1 MNDSHF
7 FFIKEDDTKGAIMD
21 NKKGGFLD
29 WMKKSI
35 FLEGVG
41 EGGGGEGERIF
52 RKIEKYPTVV

>member
-41 EGGGGEGERIF
+41 EGGGGEE
-52 RKIEKYPTVV
+52 EV